1 MGANPTQGIA
11 VLLFL
16 LAFTCLGIAMYSGG
30 NIVFLLLTVVFAGV
44 SVSMFLKCK
53 PWEDSE
59 K

>member
-11 VLLFL
+11 VLLLL
-16 LAFTCLGIAMYSGG
+16 LAFTCLGMAMYSGG
-30 NIVFLLLTVVFAGV
+30 SIVFFLLTLVFAGI

-53 PWEDSE
+53 PWEHLE